1 MKLIINYKIPIYN
14 KNKLEKFEIKN
25 KYIIDY
31 KLTKKGGDIFDTLS
45 LNDIFIQ
52 KDIEKKDKIIKEE
65 NYDKK
70 ENKINNI
77 KLNENLTIINL
88 KELIYYLTN
97 ITIENQ
103 HIELNNKI
111 NKQYELIDYN
121 YENISLSLQVNTLF
135 HSLNIE
141 SLEYIENIFI
151 DFNLVNNRNLYR
163 IKAHD
168 EIKRIKNIFNINN
181 DNEIDIYNLDDFILN
196 KEIILQQINQDNE
209 INNIIYY
216 GFIEK
221 YFPMYNYELFQLYLN
236 NESKSDIY
244 PKLNIKK
251 NNILNKINNLNNSR
265 SFFSAKPNKECESS
279 LTCK

>member
-135 HSLNIE
+135 HSLNI
-141 SLEYIENIFI
+141 
-151 DFNLVNNRNLYR
+151 
-163 IKAHD
+163 
-168 EIKRIKNIFNINN
+168 
-181 DNEIDIYNLDDFILN
+181 
-196 KEIILQQINQDNE
+196 
-209 INNIIYY
+209 
-216 GFIEK
+216 
-221 YFPMYNYELFQLYLN
+221 
-236 NESKSDIY
+236 
-244 PKLNIKK
+244 
-251 NNILNKINNLNNSR
+251 
-265 SFFSAKPNKECESS
+265 
-279 LTCK
+279 